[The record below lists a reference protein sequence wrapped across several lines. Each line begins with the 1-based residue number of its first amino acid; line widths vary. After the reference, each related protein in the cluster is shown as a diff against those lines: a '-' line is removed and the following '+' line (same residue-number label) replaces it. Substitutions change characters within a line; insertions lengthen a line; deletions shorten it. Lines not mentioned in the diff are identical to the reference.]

1 MEIVQNSTEL
11 VRYFNQAMRAAPD
24 QTILIDRYLEG
35 IEVEVDA
42 VCDGENVL
50 IPGILEH
57 IERAGVHSGDSMAV
71 YPALA
76 LTPDEVETVVEYT
89 RRIGRALEVRGLM
102 NIQYVITGGGSY
114 RTLSCKRGDAAK
126 PKLKNGHVPDRSEVY
141 ALEVNPRSSRTI
153 PFISKVTRI
162 PMVRI
167 AIGVMRGRSIEDQG
181 YTPGLVPTRNLV
193 AVKAPVFS
201 MAKLTGVDTFLGP
214 EMKSTGEVMGID
226 TEYAPAVAKAF
237 VAAGLTIPERGAVLL
252 SIADRDKED
261 AVDLVKGL
269 ADRGHPLMATAGTAA
284 LIRKLGI
291 PVREVEKKLSGR
303 RPNALDVIED
313 QTATAVINTVTGDR
327 STLQDGFDIR
337 RAAAERRIPCFTSI
351 DTARAAVE
359 AMTPHG
365 DRYSV
370 KRLAEYL
377 DGG

>member
-1 MEIVQNSTEL
+1 
-11 VRYFNQAMRAAPD
+11 
-24 QTILIDRYLEG
+24 
-35 IEVEVDA
+35 
-42 VCDGENVL
+42 
-50 IPGILEH
+50 
-57 IERAGVHSGDSMAV
+57 
-71 YPALA
+71 
-76 LTPDEVETVVEYT
+76 
-89 RRIGRALEVRGLM
+89 
-102 NIQYVITGGGSY
+102 
-114 RTLSCKRGDAAK
+114 
-126 PKLKNGHVPDRSEVY
+126 
-141 ALEVNPRSSRTI
+141 
-153 PFISKVTRI
+153 
-162 PMVRI
+162 MVRI
-167 AIGVMRGRSIEDQG
+167 AIGVMRGRSIEGQG

-261 AVDLVKGL
+261 AVDLVRGL